1 MEGTPRTTSLTFYS
15 GGKDNPRKDR
25 RMEAKLDKLEKD
37 HDKLQENI
45 LTLTQRVDFLRNEFK
60 ELKSSGN
67 ELINNKITVLE
78 ERVEK
83 FDRLLMEE
91 HMGDGAKP
99 PKKRRRIPN
108 ELSVRSEA
116 VIA

>member
-25 RMEAKLDKLEKD
+25 RMDKLEKD

-45 LTLTQRVDFLRNEFK
+45 LTLTQRVDFLRNELK
-60 ELKSSGN
+60 ELKSSMN
-67 ELINNKITVLE
+67 ELMNHKISVLE

-83 FDRLLMEE
+83 FDRLLMEG

-99 PKKRRRIPN
+99 PKKRRKIPN

>member
-25 RMEAKLDKLEKD
+25 RMDKLEKD
-37 HDKLQENI
+37 HAKLQEDI
-45 LTLTQRVDFLRNEFK
+45 LTLTQRVDFLRNEFR
-60 ELKSSGN
+60 ELKSSAN
-67 ELINNKITVLE
+67 ELINHKIRVLE

-83 FDRLLMEE
+83 FDRLLKEG

-99 PKKRRRIPN
+99 PKKRRKIPN